1 MNPRDITTSHTERV
15 SEYPLSAQE
24 TQFRDWLLERLLQF
38 SVVAGMLLL
47 LFWIPT
53 AISRALYWQIA
64 IFIGL
69 YGFFLALAFVK
80 TWSAAVRIS
89 GFLFIALGSGLYIL
103 AQNGLVGAGRFWLLL
118 VPLLATLL
126 SGRRGLWIWS
136 ALTLVGYALVAWGY
150 AQGRLVPLQAQNPLD
165 LGSWA
170 IESFVPITVILVLG
184 LTISEYR
191 KFLSLSIAELQSN
204 ADLARK
210 LRLQSQEE
218 AQRAHRQADRIDRVA
233 MLSRNLARMRN
244 RDELLH
250 RLVEELVSTFGLY
263 QANAFLLDSR
273 GERLNLVAA
282 AGVQGQSLV
291 DAGWTLTVGGESLP
305 GRVAQLGTSETAIP
319 AGDERFP
326 LRRAEVALPLLF
338 GGELLGVLGI
348 YGSRKPFA
356 EEDVRIFRVL
366 SDQVSATLNILRL
379 LEETAARAQELRTL
393 YAQVAGTSWRSLLSS
408 EGILPQVQVG
418 ESPTEH
424 IRALAAEA
432 LSDGQPHVIK
442 LTDGTEGWLLLAPL
456 AWRETNLGYVAFT
469 RKAQGSGAQSSEPAM
484 PWDAESLLLA
494 TTAVERLAGAF
505 DTVRLLRVSR
515 RKALYQEQ
523 LAHVGDLIW
532 SSFDVETI
540 MRHGVREIG
549 AALDASEVVLGL
561 TAPAEQASTLYPAP
575 PGTGPL
581 PPLQHVEE
589 DL

>member
-1 MNPRDITTSHTERV
+1 MNPRDVTTSRAEV
-15 SEYPLSAQE
+15 LSAQE

-47 LFWIPT
+47 LFWVPT

-80 TWSAAVRIS
+80 TWPHVVRIS
-89 GFLFIALGSGLYIL
+89 GFLLIALGSGVYIL

-126 SGRRGLWIWS
+126 MGRRGLWIWS
-136 ALTLVGYALVAWGY
+136 ALALAGYALVAWGY
-150 AQGRLVPLQAQNPLD
+150 DRGQLAPLQAQNPLD

-170 IESFVPITVILVLG
+170 IEAFVPITVILVLG

-191 KFLSLSIAELQSN
+191 KFLSKSIMELQSN
-204 ADLARK
+204 ADLAQK

-218 AQRAHRQADRIDRVA
+218 AQRARRQADRIDRVA
-233 MLSRNLARMRN
+233 MLSRNLARMRD

-250 RLVEELVSTFGLY
+250 RLVDELVSAFGLY

-273 GERLNLVAA
+273 GERLNLAAA
-282 AGVQGQSLV
+282 AGVQGQALV
-291 DAGWTLTVGGESLP
+291 DAGWSLTVGGESLP
-305 GRVAQLGTSETAIP
+305 GRVAQLGTVETAIP

-326 LRRAEVALPLLF
+326 LRRAEVALPLIF

-366 SDQVSATLNILRL
+366 SDQVSAALNILRL
-379 LEETAARAQELRTL
+379 LEETSARAQELRTL
-393 YAQVAGTSWRSLLSS
+393 YAQVAAISWRSLLSS
-408 EGILPQVQVG
+408 EGISREVQIG
-418 ESPTEH
+418 ESPAESIHVLATE
-424 IRALAAEA
+424 L
-432 LSDGQPHVIK
+432 LSDGKPHVVESP
-442 LTDGTEGWLLLAPL
+442 DGAGGWLLLAPL
-456 AWRETNLGYVAFT
+456 SWRETNLGYVAFT
-469 RKAQGSGAQSSEPAM
+469 RQAQPGEPAAS
-484 PWDAESLLLA
+484 WDAESLLLA

-505 DTVRLLRVSR
+505 DTVRLLRDSR

-540 MRHGVREIG
+540 MRHSVREIG
-549 AALDASEVVLGL
+549 MALDANEVVLAL
-561 TAPAEQASTLYPAP
+561 TSPSHPAP

-581 PPLQHVEE
+581 PPLQSVEE
-589 DL
+589 EL

>member
-1 MNPRDITTSHTERV
+1 MSPRDVTTSRAEV
-15 SEYPLSAQE
+15 LSAQE

-64 IFIGL
+64 IFLGL

-80 TWSAAVRIS
+80 TWPALLRIS
-89 GFLFIALGSGLYIL
+89 GFLLIALGSGLYIL

-126 SGRRGLWIWS
+126 LGRRGLWVWS
-136 ALTLVGYALVAWGY
+136 ALALIGYALVAWGY
-150 AQGRLVPLQAQNPLD
+150 AQGRLMPLQAQNPLD
-165 LGSWA
+165 MGSWA
-170 IESFVPITVILVLG
+170 IEAFVPITVILVLG

-191 KFLSLSIAELQSN
+191 KFLSKSIMELQGN
-204 ADLARK
+204 ADLAQK

-218 AQRAHRQADRIDRVA
+218 AQRARRQADRIDRVA
-233 MLSRNLARMRN
+233 MLSRNLARMRD

-250 RLVEELVSTFGLY
+250 RLVDELVSAFGLY

-273 GERLNLVAA
+273 GEHLNLVAA
-282 AGVQGQSLV
+282 AGVQGQALV
-291 DAGWTLTVGGESLP
+291 DAGWSLTVGGESLP
-305 GRVAQLGTSETAIP
+305 GRVAQLGTAETAIP

-326 LRRAEVALPLLF
+326 LRRAEVALPLIF

-366 SDQVSATLNILRL
+366 SDQVSAALNILRL
-379 LEETAARAQELRTL
+379 LEETSARAQELRTL
-393 YAQVAGTSWRSLLSS
+393 YAQVATTSWRSLLSS
-408 EGILPQVQVG
+408 EEIFREVQVG
-418 ESPTEH
+418 ESPVESIHVLATEM
-424 IRALAAEA
+424 
-432 LSDGQPHVIK
+432 LSDGNPHVVESP
-442 LTDGTEGWLLLAPL
+442 DGAGGWLLLAPL

-469 RKAQGSGAQSSEPAM
+469 RQAQPGEPAAS
-484 PWDAESLLLA
+484 WDAESLLLA

-505 DTVRLLRVSR
+505 DTVRLLRDSR

-540 MRHGVREIG
+540 MRHGVSEIG
-549 AALDASEVVLGL
+549 AALDANEVVLAL
-561 TAPAEQASTLYPAP
+561 TSPSQQASTPYPAPP

-581 PPLQHVEE
+581 PPLQPVEE

>member
-1 MNPRDITTSHTERV
+1 MNPHDVTSPHGEN
-15 SEYPLSAQE
+15 LSHQE
-24 TQFRDWLLERLLQF
+24 MQFRDWLLARLLAF

-53 AISRALYWQIA
+53 AISRALYWQIV
-64 IFIGL
+64 IFLGL
-69 YGFFLALAFVK
+69 YGFFLVLAFVK
-80 TWSAAVRIS
+80 TWSPVVRIS
-89 GFLFIALGSGLYIL
+89 GFLLIALGSGLYIL

-126 SGRRGLWIWS
+126 LGRRGLWLWS
-136 ALTLVGYALVAWGY
+136 ALALGGYALVAWGY

-170 IESFVPITVILVLG
+170 IEAFVPITVILVLG

-191 KFLSLSIAELQSN
+191 KFLSKSIEELQSN
-204 ADLARK
+204 ADVAQK

-218 AQRAHRQADRIDRVA
+218 AQRARRQADRIDRVA
-233 MLSRNLARMRN
+233 MLSRNLARMRD
-244 RDELLH
+244 RDGLLH
-250 RLVEELVSTFGLY
+250 RLVEELVSAFGLY
-263 QANAFLLDSR
+263 QANVFLLDVR
-273 GERLNLVAA
+273 GEQLNLAAA
-282 AGVQGQSLV
+282 AGAQGQALV
-291 DAGWTLTVGGESLP
+291 DAGWSLAVGGESLP
-305 GRVAQLGTSETAIP
+305 GRVAQLGTAETAIP

-326 LRRAEVALPLLF
+326 LRRAEVALPLIF

-366 SDQVSATLNILRL
+366 SDQVSAALNILRL
-379 LEETAARAQELRTL
+379 LEETSARAQELRTL

-408 EGILPQVQVG
+408 EGISHQVQVG
-418 ESPTEH
+418 ESPAESIHLLATEML
-424 IRALAAEA
+424 R
-432 LSDGQPHVIK
+432 DGKPHVVG
-442 LTDGTEGWLLLAPL
+442 LPGGVGGWLLLTPL
-456 AWRETNLGYVAFT
+456 TWRETNLGYVAFT
-469 RKAQGSGAQSSEPAM
+469 RQASGTLPGEQAA
-484 PWDAESLLLA
+484 PWETEALLLA

-505 DTVRLLRVSR
+505 DTVRLLRDSR

-540 MRHGVREIG
+540 LRHGVREIG
-549 AALDASEVVLGL
+549 TALDANEVVLAL
-561 TAPAEQASTLYPAP
+561 TSPAQQAGKP

-581 PPLQHVEE
+581 PPVESVEE
-589 DL
+589 DQ